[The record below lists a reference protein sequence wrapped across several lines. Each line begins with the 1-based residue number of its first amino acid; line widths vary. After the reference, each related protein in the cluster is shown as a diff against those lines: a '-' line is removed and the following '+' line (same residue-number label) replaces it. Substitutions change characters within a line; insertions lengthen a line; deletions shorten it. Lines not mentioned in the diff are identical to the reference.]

1 MMVPLCIDL
10 DGTLCREDTL
20 LVLLRRKPWLLVWL
34 LRGRAVFKQRIARC
48 VPLDPAA
55 LAYND
60 ELLAFL
66 RAEKAGG
73 RELWLVTAADRT
85 VAEKV
90 AEHFDGL
97 FAGVLA
103 SDGAVNLKGERK
115 LRALEAKFPS
125 GFDYAGNS
133 APDLPIWRRARN
145 AIVVNAAPGVLRR
158 ARSLSN
164 VARVFR

>member
-1 MMVPLCIDL
+1 MVPLCVDL

-20 LVLLRRKPWLLVWL
+20 LVLLRRKPWLLAWL
-34 LRGRAVFKQRIARC
+34 VRGRAVFKQRIARC
-48 VPLDPAA
+48 VPIDPA
-55 LAYND
+55 LLEYNG

-133 APDLPIWRRARN
+133 APDLPIWRPPTFWSP
-145 AIVVNAAPGVLRR
+145 IHLPDSSLLPYRR
-158 ARSLSN
+158 RIC
-164 VARVFR
+164 